1 MSESTSFVAWRSYC
15 PQQKPAKSKF
25 ESAQLLCSS
34 IVRIELMLTHS
45 PIQTFL
51 ETLTKC
57 EPWSIVTERRR
68 LSWLGH
74 LMRLNPQTPA
84 QTISQRSTKTSEEEA
99 RQTPNDI
106 YYINN
111 SKSIF
116 LSRLLCND
124 VCITIYI

>member
-1 MSESTSFVAWRSYC
+1 
-15 PQQKPAKSKF
+15 
-25 ESAQLLCSS
+25 
-34 IVRIELMLTHS
+34 MLTHS

-74 LMRLNPQTPA
+74 LMRLNPETPA
-84 QTISQRSTKTSEEEA
+84 RQSLKEA

-106 YYINN
+106 IILYQQFKKYLF
-111 SKSIF
+111 KQAF
-116 LSRLLCND
+116 M
-124 VCITIYI
+124 